1 LLYIFTFTALL
12 RFLFSVPSLFTPWTL
27 LSLSSSY
34 FSLHFMLL
42 PITFKKQRSDFQTK
56 KKAINGSPRFHNNIY
71 SFLASPSTL
80 LSPQTEHYIHH
91 PWGQATSPVCGS
103 MGRIA
108 LSMQKALMSLFI
120 NGMLNQFETFL
131 CFNSIF
137 TAIII
142 TS

>member
-71 SFLASPSTL
+71 SFFSLTFHSPF
-80 LSPQTEHYIHH
+80 SPD
-91 PWGQATSPVCGS
+91 W
-103 MGRIA
+103 A
-108 LSMQKALMSLFI
+108 LHSSSVRSGNLPRLWFY
-120 NGMLNQFETFL
+120 G
-131 CFNSIF
+131 
-137 TAIII
+137 
-142 TS
+142 